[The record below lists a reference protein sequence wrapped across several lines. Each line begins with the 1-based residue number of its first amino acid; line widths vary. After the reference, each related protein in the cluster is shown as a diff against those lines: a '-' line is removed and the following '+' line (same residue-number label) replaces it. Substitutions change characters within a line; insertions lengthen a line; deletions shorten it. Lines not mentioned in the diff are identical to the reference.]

1 MQQWS
6 LLCDQNITNPRPWQ
20 QFYHDLDTVLST
32 LRRYGNSII
41 LAADFNES
49 LGDDD
54 GLDRIV
60 IKHGLLDCIA
70 HRHGPHTTT
79 T

>member
-6 LLCDQNITNPRPWQ
+6 LLRDQNITNPRPRQ